1 MSIEELIS
9 PERVALDDEALQIY
23 NAMCASEV
31 AFVNTLKERFSA
43 RVWRQHVNDDA
54 DGVEFSEDLELAGGK
69 RRFIALVP
77 ERHCDALRAA
87 WPHLLSQLQA
97 PRAQMLAIVRA
108 LAIEQSV
115 NRPGAGLQSTSMPLL
130 IAGVCSRV
138 TYTVNVAFRGTVTAQ
153 DIDAFLLRR
162 EQQLLQSIDVA
173 TQARQRARVAN
184 YERRLDD
191 LRADAAV
198 FELLKTQHNQL
209 VGRVMSGNGSR
220 VCFWRG
226 AGDST
231 QQTLQHIAVAVA
243 HEDCEVKRA
252 SRRMR
257 ESKYGELLATLA
269 GSLLVY
275 AA

>member
-1 MSIEELIS
+1 MSIEELVS
-9 PERVALDDEALQIY
+9 PERVALDEEALQMY

-31 AFVNTLKERFSA
+31 AFVNTLKERFSS
-43 RVWRQHVNDDA
+43 RVWRQHRNDD
-54 DGVEFSEDLELAGGK
+54 DSVEFSEELGDGK
-69 RRFIALVP
+69 RRFIVLVP
-77 ERHCDALRAA
+77 ERQGDALRAA
-87 WPHLLSQLQA
+87 WPDLLSQLQA
-97 PRAQMLAIVRA
+97 PRAQMLAIVRQ
-108 LAIEQSV
+108 LAIEQGV
-115 NRPGAGLQSTSMPLL
+115 HRPGAGLQSTSMPLL
-130 IAGVCSRV
+130 INGVCSRV
-138 TYTVNVAFRGTVTAQ
+138 TYTVNAAFRGTVTAQ

-191 LRADAAV
+191 LRADAAL
-198 FELLKTQHNQL
+198 FEHLKSQHNQL
-209 VGRVMSGNGSR
+209 VGRVMSGQGTR

-231 QQTLQHIAVAVA
+231 QPTLQHIAVAVA
-243 HEDCEVKRA
+243 HDDCEVKRA

-257 ESKYGELLATLA
+257 ESKYGSPLATLA
-269 GSLLVY
+269 GNLLVY